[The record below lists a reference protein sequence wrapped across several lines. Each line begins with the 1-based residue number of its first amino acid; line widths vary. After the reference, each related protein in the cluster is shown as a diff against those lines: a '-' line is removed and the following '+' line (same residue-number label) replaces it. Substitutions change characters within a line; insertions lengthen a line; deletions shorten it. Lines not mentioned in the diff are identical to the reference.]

1 MITILKGDICYSLT
15 KDEIAF
21 HPDSY
26 LIMEDGLIKGIYP
39 QIPTEYSQCKVEDH
53 TGRLI
58 IPGMTDLHIHA
69 PQFNFRGI
77 GMDRELID
85 WLQTYTFPEESKFAD
100 LDYARRSYEIFTN
113 TLRRSATTRL
123 CVFATIHR
131 EATLLLMDLLE
142 ASGLVSYV
150 GKVNM
155 DRHSSDDY
163 IETTDESIAQTTKWL
178 SETAD
183 RGYRRTKPI
192 LTPRFIPSCTDEL
205 MTALGKLTT
214 KGYALQSHLD
224 ENLTEIQ
231 MVREMVPESKSYA
244 DAYHIRNCFGESSPC
259 IMAHCVHTTPE
270 EIELIKQNGVFI
282 AHSPES
288 NANLASGVAPIAKY
302 LAEGLNVGLATDV
315 AGGSNE
321 NMFRAIAIALQCSNL
336 RWRLQDQSTEKL
348 SFANAF
354 YLATKGGGAFFG
366 QVGSFEPGYEAD
378 ILVVDDSTYETA
390 RDLTLK
396 ERLERLPYLA
406 TSADIV
412 SKYVAGAKLF

>member
-26 LIMEDGLIKGIYP
+26 LIVEDGLIKGIYP
-39 QIPTEYSQCKVEDH
+39 QIPAEYSQCQVEDH

-100 LDYARRSYEIFTN
+100 PGYARRSYEIFTD
-113 TLRRSATTRL
+113 TLRRSATTRF

-131 EATLLLMDLLE
+131 ESTLLLMDMLE

-155 DRHSSDDY
+155 DRHSSEDY
-163 IETTDESIAQTTKWL
+163 IETTDESIAETSKWL
-178 SETAD
+178 EQTAA
-183 RGYRRTKPI
+183 RQYKHTKPI

-205 MTALGKLTT
+205 MTALGQLTT

-259 IMAHCVHTTPE
+259 IMAHCVHVTPE
-270 EIELIKQNGVFI
+270 ELELIRTNGVFI

-302 LAEGLNVGLATDV
+302 LEEGLNVGLASDV
-315 AGGSNE
+315 AGGSSE
-321 NMFRAIAIALQCSNL
+321 SLFKAIAMALQCSNL
-336 RWRLQDQSTEKL
+336 RWRLQDQGVAKL

-366 QVGSFEPGYEAD
+366 QVGSFEPGFEAD
-378 ILVVDDSTYETA
+378 ILVVDDSDLETA
-390 RDLTLK
+390 RELSLE

-406 TSADIV
+406 TSANIV